1 MIAATLKE
9 QKRTKIRFFAV
20 YVASVVL
27 IVIMIS
33 SLWKNNASAS
43 QPNATQPYSPTENEK
58 LMRADALLH
67 IQLEALDNR
76 YSSALLDGK
85 KGMAAERSN
94 LLTAEGDFRTTLD
107 SLEKV
112 AGEIKDE
119 QQRLALLLTVTN
131 FRKSL
136 EARSKLMNGYATLLN
151 DTTRSAIAIQ
161 TVPVTNTE
169 EMQELKTI
177 LVEKEQ
183 KVAELEKQR
192 IADLAEKDRI
202 ILSLR
207 NQVAQKTTVPVQNN
221 TAAPADSEWRQ
232 KYARLK
238 TSCDVIA
245 GQNSALNKSYKAIVD
260 DNRRLLSQLQ
270 AARKQ

>member
-27 IVIMIS
+27 IVIIIS
-33 SLWKNNASAS
+33 SLWKNSASAS
-43 QPNATQPYSPTENEK
+43 QANATQAYSPTENEK

-67 IQLEALDNR
+67 IRLEALDNR
-76 YSSALLDGK
+76 YSAALLDGK
-85 KGMAAERSN
+85 KGAAAKRSN
-94 LLTAEGDFRTTLD
+94 LLSAEGDFKVTLD

-112 AGEIKDE
+112 AAEVKDE
-119 QQRLALLLTVTN
+119 EQKLALLFTVTN
-131 FRKSL
+131 FRKSF

-151 DTTRSAIAIQ
+151 NTDRPSIAFQSLPGIS
-161 TVPVTNTE
+161 NE

-177 LVEKEQ
+177 LVEKEE
-183 KVAELEKQR
+183 KVATLEKQR
-192 IADLAEKDRI
+192 ITDLAEKDRI
-202 ILSLR
+202 ISSLQK
-207 NQVAQKTTVPVQNN
+207 QVAQRPNVPVQS
-221 TAAPADSEWRQ
+221 TATAGDSEWKQ
-232 KYARLK
+232 KYTRLK
-238 TSCDVIA
+238 ASYDDIA

-270 AARKQ
+270 SARKQ